1 MTFVLRIVAPKQP
14 ANTVDFAPF
23 FTHTIFVFILGVGDF
38 NKNLTYQDKLKTFA
52 VFAIIL
58 CPDCFMVHLYFAF
71 LSLSSSYIRT
81 ALK

>member
-1 MTFVLRIVAPKQP
+1 MTFVLSIVAPKQP

-23 FTHTIFVFILGVGDF
+23 FIHTIFVFILGVGDF
-38 NKNLTYQDKLKTFA
+38 SENPTYPDKLKTFA
-52 VFAIIL
+52 LFAIRL
-58 CPDCFMVHLYFAF
+58 CPDCLVVHLCFAF